1 MRKAGVIWSPVLAVM
16 YFISLLCM
24 VLSVTLTLFYLDAY
38 PAGDVAQFFVY
49 FVGQG
54 ILYAIFPTISLA
66 HANSFINPLVN
77 TFSAA
82 AEDDFQMIGSHSLPP
97 FSPQ

>member
-24 VLSVTLTLFYLDAY
+24 VLSATLTLYFLDSY
-38 PAGDVAQFFVY
+38 QTGDLAQFLIVLL
-49 FVGQG
+49 GQG
-54 ILYAIFPTISLA
+54 ILYMIFPTISLA
-66 HANSFINPLVN
+66 HANSFITPLVN

-82 AEDDFQMIGSHSLPP
+82 AEDDFQMIGAANDCI
-97 FSPQ
+97 